1 MYLELFKHLWWNF
14 FRTVIKLFS
23 EKISIV
29 DIWLVLNM
37 TLVSHPVNFVKTNW
51 FQRFTGYCSSEAHLK
66 QILKKGPSKIKP
78 VNNMKWYGLLKQ
90 IISLFKSCF
99 PQLGLFLNNLFHL
112 ETPTNVCDIPYSKN
126 TYPLLTINYFYNSF
140 IRDIY
145 RVINTSPMLL
155 IKIYSSLSLQIRLNI
170 FYNVH
175 SVKSVCIWS
184 YSGPYFPALGLS
196 PYFVQM
202 QENVDK
208 NNSEYGHF
216 SRSGVLS

>member
-1 MYLELFKHLWWNF
+1 MWKRTDFRDLLVIAVQRRIWNK
-14 FRTVIKLFS
+14 V
-23 EKISIV
+23 
-29 DIWLVLNM
+29 
-37 TLVSHPVNFVKTNW
+37 
-51 FQRFTGYCSSEAHLK
+51 
-66 QILKKGPSKIKP
+66 LKKGPSKIKP

-126 TYPLLTINYFYNSF
+126 TYPLLTINYFYKSF

-155 IKIYSSLSLQIRLNI
+155 IKICSSLSLQIRLNI

-175 SVKSVCIWS
+175 SVKSVCIRS
-184 YSGPYFPALGLS
+184 YSGPHFPALGLS
-196 PYFVQM
+196 PYLWTRITLNMDTFHEV
-202 QENVDK
+202 VFYH
-208 NNSEYGHF
+208 NSLF
-216 SRSGVLS
+216 AKL